1 MANTIE
7 CPNTEKCP
15 IFNGFLEPK
24 YIDTYKSL
32 YCLAGEE
39 GRNKCKRFQIS
50 QKVGKCPKTTL
61 PNAIKSVEEIIEE
74 MKRSGELN

>member
-1 MANTIE
+1 MGNNKE

-24 YIDTYKSL
+24 YIDTYKNL

-39 GRNKCKRFQIS
+39 GRNKCKRYIVS
-50 QKVGKCPKTTL
+50 LRVGKCPKTIL
-61 PNAIKSVEEIIEE
+61 PNSSKSIEEIIEE
-74 MKRSGELN
+74 MKQSGDLN